1 MLIHISLSSFRQ
13 KTAHVPY
20 PSLGENVF
28 FVVEFVEFDFYFKFF
43 VSAAFCC
50 LKFALLNPAYALI
63 LHAFYDITGT
73 AYRYR
78 IN

>member
-1 MLIHISLSSFRQ
+1 MYTSLA
-13 KTAHVPY
+13 KI
-20 PSLGENVF
+20 F
-28 FVVEFVEFDFYFKFF
+28 FVVVEFVEFDFYFKFF